1 MIYRPKIHPFHL
13 STDQYLCQLSNL
25 SPSITPNAPL
35 SRRTDAHSK
44 SPSPDATPAPRKSE
58 SDSTPTSRIQGDSLI
73 GDGTKLG
80 VKTIVKRSVIGKN
93 CQVRGLLPSRLI
105 FLFSIVSFGQSSCLS
120 QFLSVVLS
128 IYFFLSV
135 ILYDCLPVCL
145 SSCLFP
151 ILFFFLSACF
161 PVCVLVFLSVS
172 LCLPFFL
179 FFSLPFLPLSFF
191 LSLSFFHVSFFSCLC
206 FSTCLS
212 IFVCPFFSLLVFLS
226 VFPCCLPVIMSS
238 RHYVFLSL
246 CLPGFILLPLSF
258 RLSSCLFPLPCSVC
272 IPFFLCLSKLTSH
285 NHL

>member
-93 CQVRGLLPSRLI
+93 CQVRGLLLSGLI
-105 FLFSIVSFGQSSCLS
+105 FFFSIVSFGQSSCLS

-128 IYFFLSV
+128 IYFFLFV
-135 ILYDCLPVCL
+135 IIYDCLPVCS
-145 SSCLFP
+145 SSCLSP
-151 ILFFFLSACF
+151 ILFFFLS
-161 PVCVLVFLSVS
+161 VCLFSCLSPSV
-172 LCLPFFL
+172 CLSSCFFL
-179 FFSLPFLPLSFF
+179 FPFYLCLFSC
-191 LSLSFFHVSFFSCLC
+191 LSLFFMSLFFHVSVFLPV
-206 FSTCLS
+206 CLS
-212 IFVCPFFSLLVFLS
+212 LSVLSSVFLS
-226 VFPCCLPVIMSS
+226 SCLFSPV
-238 RHYVFLSL
+238 VFLSL
-246 CLPGFILLPLSF
+246 CLPVIMFSCHYVFLALS
-258 RLSSCLFPLPCSVC
+258 CC
-272 IPFFLCLSKLTSH
+272 LCLSVCLPVCFPFLVLSVSLFFSAYLNSQVTTTYKI
-285 NHL
+285 